1 MSDTTAAILFLV
13 PSTIAVVALI
23 IYQYKKMRAED
34 KNR

>member
-1 MSDTTAAILFLV
+1 MSDLTAAILFLV

-23 IYQYKKMRAED
+23 VFQYKKMIKED